1 MFGKRVT
8 KLTEKAAQT
17 VAEGSEKLKRKGSN
31 VSKERI
37 QSKKSKTAPSK
48 LNEPADTSSPSP
60 TPDVTKGQA
69 LPRLHQQACVHTE
82 EEEQS
87 LHGDAISIDSDTE
100 STTSQASDLKS
111 DGESSDAEL
120 GASQRLDH
128 YINQNI
134 H

>member
-8 KLTEKAAQT
+8 KLTVKAAQA
-17 VAEGSEKLKRKGSN
+17 VAEGSEKLKRKASN
-31 VSKERI
+31 VSKEHI

-60 TPDVTKGQA
+60 TPDVTKGQP
-69 LPRLHQQACVHTE
+69 LPQLHQQACVRTE

-100 STTSQASDLKS
+100 SATSQASDLKS

-120 GASQRLDH
+120 GASQCLGSLH
-128 YINQNI
+128 KSK
-134 H
+134 